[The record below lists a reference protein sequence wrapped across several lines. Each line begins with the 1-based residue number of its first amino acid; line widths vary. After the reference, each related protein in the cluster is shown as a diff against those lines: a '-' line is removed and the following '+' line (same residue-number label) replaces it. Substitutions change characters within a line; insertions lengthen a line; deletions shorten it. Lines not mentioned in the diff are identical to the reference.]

1 VLGTDR
7 QRKDEQTMMDFKQRT
22 RRSAAAMRGI
32 VAAAAA
38 VWGLASCGGG
48 SNPLDNP
55 TALQNPPLQSTQ
67 RLAFAYF
74 QYCVFPIFNLQLQ
87 THLPNGTTAVN
98 TCAASGCHDN
108 VNGTGGAFRVIPNA
122 QPIDLTNPANTP
134 DIIRASDMYK
144 NFYSAQGEV
153 VFGSTTLSRILAK
166 PMLINVLHGGG
177 LVFESAQDPNVRK
190 IQYWINNPA
199 NGVDEFNP
207 ATFVMFT
214 PATPSPANCNT
225 Q

>member
-1 VLGTDR
+1 MTEFT
-7 QRKDEQTMMDFKQRT
+7 QRI

-38 VWGLASCGGG
+38 VLGLASCGGGG

-55 TALQNPPLQSTQ
+55 DSLQNPGLQGNQ

-74 QYCVFPIFNLQLQ
+74 QRCVFPIFNLQL
-87 THLPNGTTAVN
+87 PIRFANGTTAVN

-108 VNGTGGAFRVIPNA
+108 ANGTGGAFRVIPNA

-177 LVFESAQDPNVRK
+177 LVFESAQDADARL
-190 IQYWINNPA
+190 IQYWINNPSPS
-199 NGVDEFNP
+199 GSDEFSDP
-207 ATFVMFT
+207 TFGFT
-214 PATPSPANCNT
+214 PGPVCNS

>member
-1 VLGTDR
+1 MT
-7 QRKDEQTMMDFKQRT
+7 KNTQRT
-22 RRSAAAMRGI
+22 PRSAAAVRST

-38 VWGLASCGGG
+38 VLGLTSCGGGG

-55 TALQNPPLQSTQ
+55 DTVQNPTLTGNQ
-67 RLAFAYF
+67 RLRFSYF
-74 QYCVFPIFNLQLQ
+74 QTCVFPVFLKQLPIQ
-87 THLPNGTTAVN
+87 FANGTTAVN

-108 VNGTGGAFRVIPNA
+108 TNGTGGAFRVIGNA
-122 QPIDLTNPANTP
+122 QAIDLANPANTA

-166 PMLINVLHGGG
+166 PMVNGVLHGGG
-177 LVFESAQDPNVRK
+177 LVFPNAQDPNARL
-190 IQYWINNPA
+190 IQYWINNPSPSGA
-199 NGVDEFNP
+199 NEFSDP
-207 ATFVMFT
+207 TFGFT
-214 PATPSPANCNT
+214 PGNPVVCNS

>member
-1 VLGTDR
+1 MT
-7 QRKDEQTMMDFKQRT
+7 ESTQRT
-22 RRSAAAMRGI
+22 RRSAATVRAT

-38 VWGLASCGGG
+38 VLGLASCGGG
-48 SNPLDNP
+48 GGNPLDNP
-55 TALQNPPLQSTQ
+55 NTLNNPALTGNQ

-74 QYCVFPIFNLQLQ
+74 QRCVFPIFNAL
-87 THLPNGTTAVN
+87 LPIRFADGTTSVN

-108 VNGTGGAFRVIPNA
+108 TNGTGGAFRVIGNA
-122 QPIDLTNPANTP
+122 TTIDLTNPANTA

-153 VFGSTTLSRILAK
+153 VFGSPMTSRILAK
-166 PMLINVLHGGG
+166 PMVNGVLHGGG
-177 LVFESAQDPNVRK
+177 LIFDSAQDANARL

-199 NGVDEFNP
+199 PTGADEFSS
-207 ATFVMFT
+207 ATFGMF
-214 PATPSPANCNT
+214 SPADPNTGTCNT

>member
-1 VLGTDR
+1 MT
-7 QRKDEQTMMDFKQRT
+7 EQTQRT
-22 RRSAAAMRGI
+22 QRSAATVRGT

-38 VWGLASCGGG
+38 VLGLASCGGGG

-55 TALQNPPLQSTQ
+55 NTLQNPTLTGNQ
-67 RLAFAYF
+67 RLRFSYF
-74 QYCVFPIFNLQLQ
+74 QTCVFPVFLKQLPIQ
-87 THLPNGTTAVN
+87 FANGTTAVN

-108 VNGTGGAFRVIPNA
+108 TNGTGGAFRVIGNA
-122 QPIDLTNPANTP
+122 QAIDLANPANTA

-166 PMLINVLHGGG
+166 PMVNGVLHGGG
-177 LVFESAQDPNVRK
+177 LVFPNAQDPNARL
-190 IQYWINNPA
+190 IQYWINNPSPSGA
-199 NGVDEFNP
+199 NEFSDPN
-207 ATFVMFT
+207 FGFT
-214 PATPSPANCNT
+214 PGNPVVCNS

>member
-1 VLGTDR
+1 MTEST
-7 QRKDEQTMMDFKQRT
+7 QRI
-22 RRSAAAMRGI
+22 RRSAATVRGI

-48 SNPLDNP
+48 GSNPLDNP
-55 TALQNPPLQSTQ
+55 NTLNNPTLTGNQ

-74 QYCVFPIFNLQLQ
+74 QRCVFPIFNAQLPVQINGQ
-87 THLPNGTTAVN
+87 TTIN

-108 VNGTGGAFRVIPNA
+108 ANGTGGAFRVIGNA
-122 QPIDLTNPANTP
+122 AAIDLTNPANTA

-153 VFGSTTLSRILAK
+153 VFGNPLLSRILAK
-166 PMLINVLHGGG
+166 PMVNGVLHGGG
-177 LVFESAQDPNVRK
+177 LIFANAQDSNARL

-199 NGVDEFNP
+199 PTGADEFSSS
-207 ATFVMFT
+207 TFGMFT
-214 PATPSPANCNT
+214 PADPNTGTCNT

>member
-1 VLGTDR
+1 MT
-7 QRKDEQTMMDFKQRT
+7 EQTQRT
-22 RRSAAAMRGI
+22 QRSAATVRGT
-32 VAAAAA
+32 VAAAVA
-38 VWGLASCGGG
+38 VLGLASCGGG

-55 TALQNPPLQSTQ
+55 ATLQNPTLTGNQ

-74 QYCVFPIFNLQLQ
+74 QKCVFPVFL
-87 THLPNGTTAVN
+87 LPLPIRFANGTTAIN

-108 VNGTGGAFRVIPNA
+108 TNGTGGAFRVIGNA
-122 QPIDLTNPANTP
+122 QPIDITNPANTA

-153 VFGSTTLSRILAK
+153 VFGNPLGSRILAK
-166 PMLINVLHGGG
+166 PMVNGVLHGGG
-177 LVFESAQDPNVRK
+177 LVFENAQDANARL

-199 NGVDEFNP
+199 PAGTDEFSS
-207 ATFVMFT
+207 ATFGMFN
-214 PATPSPANCNT
+214 SPADPTGSCNT